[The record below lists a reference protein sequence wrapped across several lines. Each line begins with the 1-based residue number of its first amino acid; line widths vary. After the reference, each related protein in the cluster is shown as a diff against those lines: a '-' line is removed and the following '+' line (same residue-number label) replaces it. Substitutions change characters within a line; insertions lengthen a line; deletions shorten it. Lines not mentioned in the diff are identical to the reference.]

1 MRHRPVFG
9 PAPGLAGRHARLAF
23 TPFAPINVPCS
34 PQGACGTT
42 GRKSRARGAR
52 MCWHAGSP
60 HAAFAAHGQ
69 WPSPTP
75 KIVELNRASEAD
87 LRLRSARGWI
97 LRLAASLTG
106 NCRLRRP
113 RPDRASCRA
122 GMHSDR
128 PPVASASISCP
139 PANPRLSS
147 VIRSIQARHRSGHR
161 IPLPRF
167 DDDRDAP
174 LTGAGCDRRYKSYR
188 EDQEQNA
195 NKCRLFFLRIRKA
208 LSAATT
214 PKVALA
220 WGNDGGPVTLAEGAS
235 RRISIIDPDAHN
247 VAHADG
253 IGAGATEV
261 DATAT
266 TEWTTVVDFRN
277 NRLAVL
283 KVGDRHHAAEGQR
296 PVSNSVGIGR
306 VGVEP
311 VNGGGAAPVI
321 AVPNSIV

>member
-1 MRHRPVFG
+1 MSNSTRSGAPQPKRRGCRECCVIGGYARGVGSPTRLRTLLAMTQRRFASELVHYSIVKQPACFVARMSAAKSGALRENRIPLRFIRATDRTRVIAPCLVRPQ
-9 PAPGLAGRHARLAF
+9 GLPVILF
-23 TPFAPINVPCS
+23 LIS
-34 PQGACGTT
+34 PVGACGTT
-42 GRKSRARGAR
+42 GRFTAPAAPA
-52 MCWHAGSP
+52 CVWHAGSP

-87 LRLRSARGWI
+87 LRLRSARGWT

-122 GMHSDR
+122 GMHLDR

-139 PANPRLSS
+139 TANPRLSS

-188 EDQEQNA
+188 EDQEQKA
-195 NKCRLFFLRIRKA
+195 NKRQLFFLRIRKA

-220 WGNDGGPVTLAEGAS
+220 WLNL
-235 RRISIIDPDAHN
+235 N
-247 VAHADG
+247 
-253 IGAGATEV
+253 
-261 DATAT
+261 
-266 TEWTTVVDFRN
+266 
-277 NRLAVL
+277 
-283 KVGDRHHAAEGQR
+283 
-296 PVSNSVGIGR
+296 
-306 VGVEP
+306 
-311 VNGGGAAPVI
+311 
-321 AVPNSIV
+321 